1 MFYFYNCNLEP
12 GIKGLQK
19 VAVGARLQR
28 CLSNSCDCQ
37 VRLCNLCIL
46 AEQTRLAWRQEFRS
60 VHYASSVW
68 LVVAGLRR
76 IRIFRNLSET
86 TLHQPSS
93 ITIYHYCPQPPLP
106 PQRLTHT
113 QFTNPISSHSLPCHQ
128 SLSGVKTHISF
139 FSQNTPY
146 QYPNPYR
153 PLLLF
158 QY

>member
-1 MFYFYNCNLEP
+1 MFYLAMRWKLVVVDSVFYFYNCNLEP

-37 VRLCNLCIL
+37 VRLSNLCIL

-86 TLHQPSS
+86 TLHRATSQWFQQKMWPPSWCLW
-93 ITIYHYCPQPPLP
+93 I
-106 PQRLTHT
+106 LTT
-113 QFTNPISSHSLPCHQ
+113 
-128 SLSGVKTHISF
+128 GKGSF
-139 FSQNTPY
+139 FRRNGRDNKCSM
-146 QYPNPYR
+146 R
-153 PLLLF
+153 LLEQGTGSF
-158 QY
+158 KRAK

>member
-1 MFYFYNCNLEP
+1 MFYLAMRWKLVVVDSVFYFYNCNLEP

-86 TLHQPSS
+86 TLHRATSQWFQHCRLSRKPDLAP
-93 ITIYHYCPQPPLP
+93 IEPPRSTETLK
-106 PQRLTHT
+106 RDA
-113 QFTNPISSHSLPCHQ
+113 
-128 SLSGVKTHISF
+128 KTSPGSMPW
-139 FSQNTPY
+139 SQM
-146 QYPNPYR
+146 
-153 PLLLF
+153 
-158 QY
+158 